1 MGQLSV
7 PSLAR
12 TYRDLT
18 NKWFPSNSEKF
29 LDNRAGKHCADAE
42 ENKGLK
48 DLYIALKNHLYML
61 YNDHC
66 GCGPVVLITR
76 VGSVCCLLHLEQY
89 CASQRLLRLSA
100 SLSLFIFHLRR
111 SHKGLTFNIISP

>member
-48 DLYIALKNHLYML
+48 DL
-61 YNDHC
+61 
-66 GCGPVVLITR
+66 
-76 VGSVCCLLHLEQY
+76 
-89 CASQRLLRLSA
+89 
-100 SLSLFIFHLRR
+100 
-111 SHKGLTFNIISP
+111 

>member
-29 LDNRAGKHCADAE
+29 LDNRAGKDCADAE

-48 DLYIALKNHLYML
+48 DLYIALKNHIMTIV
-61 YNDHC
+61 D
-66 GCGPVVLITR
+66 
-76 VGSVCCLLHLEQY
+76 VGQ
-89 CASQRLLRLSA
+89 
-100 SLSLFIFHLRR
+100 
-111 SHKGLTFNIISP
+111 

>member
-18 NKWFPSNSEKF
+18 NKWFPSNSEQF
-29 LDNRAGKHCADAE
+29 LDKDCADAE

-48 DLYIALKNHLYML
+48 DLYIALKNHIMTIV
-61 YNDHC
+61 D
-66 GCGPVVLITR
+66 
-76 VGSVCCLLHLEQY
+76 VGQ
-89 CASQRLLRLSA
+89 
-100 SLSLFIFHLRR
+100 
-111 SHKGLTFNIISP
+111 